1 MTNSEECICALATPA
16 GGAIGI
22 IRLSGSEAIRLTDK
36 VFVSVS
42 GKQLSA
48 AKPNTLHYG
57 EIKDKDGH
65 TIDDVLVS
73 VFRAPHSYTG
83 EDSTE
88 ISCHGSRYI
97 LQQVLQ
103 RLIEVGCRQAEPG
116 EYTRRAYLNGK
127 MDLSQAEAVADLIA
141 STNKATHQ
149 MALSQLKGHFSS
161 ELTLLREKLLKMTSL
176 LELELDFSDHE
187 ELEFADRSELRAL
200 AAEIEKKI
208 TTLAHSF
215 ETGNALKQGVP
226 VAIVG
231 KTNVGKS
238 TLLNRLLH
246 EEKAIVSNIHGTTR
260 DVIEDTT
267 LIDGITFRFIDTA
280 GIRKTD
286 DVVENIGIERT
297 YQKMEEAKIVIWLL
311 DAQPTEAEIEEMKE
325 KNQGKKL
332 LMVFN
337 KIDEISFDK
346 AVLSSEKS
354 VLSSEKESQTSSS
367 ISLSDENVSIL
378 NISARTGENVSD
390 LEQALVKAADIPEIT
405 ENDVIVT
412 SARHYEALLRSDE
425 SLSRVLESMDM
436 GMSGDIIAEDLKMVL
451 EELGEITGGQISS
464 QETLNN
470 IFKHFCIGK

>member
-22 IRLSGSEAIRLTDK
+22 VRLSGKNAIEITDK

-88 ISCHGSRYI
+88 ISSHGSRYI

-116 EYTRRAYLNGK
+116 EYTRRAYMNGK

-161 ELTLLREKLLKMTSL
+161 ELTLLREKLLKITSL

-187 ELEFADRSELRAL
+187 ELEFADRSDLRAL

-311 DAQPTEAEIEEMKE
+311 DAQPTEAEIEDMKE

-346 AVLSSEKS
+346 AVLSSDEN
-354 VLSSEKESQTSSS
+354 SQTSSS
-367 ISLSDENVSIL
+367 ISLSNENVSIL

-390 LEQALVKAADIPEIT
+390 LEQALVRAADIPEIT

-412 SARHYEALLRSDE
+412 SARHYEALLRADE

>member
-42 GKQLSA
+42 GKQLAA

-116 EYTRRAYLNGK
+116 EYTRRAYMNGK

-238 TLLNRLLH
+238 TLLNSLLH

-311 DAQPTEAEIEEMKE
+311 DAQPTEAEIEDMKE

-346 AVLSSEKS
+346 AVLSSDENC
-354 VLSSEKESQTSSS
+354 QTSSS

-390 LEQALVKAADIPEIT
+390 LEQALVRAADIPEIT

-412 SARHYEALLRSDE
+412 SARHYEALLRADE